1 MAFLKSDDINYRA
14 LYLGGGSVH
23 GVVQAQAL
31 IFLEEI
37 AGVPIAWQYDMLA
50 GDSIGSTPAAALN
63 MPIRPGSKKPKFT
76 AQKYHEMLVQV
87 AQKTF
92 EPYREDYYNNM
103 VKLELKIRG
112 CEESIK
118 VIQDW
123 SKHRDKKFSDALEG
137 LTNKVRDIAERLGL
151 KMPLRE
157 LPEPKK
163 SLSGNFN
170 LHSGLTERTVIPI
183 IKKILDHANT
193 QVETFFFSAEPIHT
207 ALDTSFTYPDG
218 SLAKLSDCI
227 TGFHSEAF
235 NINKREAEAHTLIKP
250 IKEWEGHLS
259 HKDLP
264 LAEIPKRS
272 MPAQTIFK
280 PYFSPFSE
288 QYYDDI
294 AAQNTMAASMNAIR
308 RKFDRA
314 IENKKLTGQL
324 KRHGVSIGTGLKP
337 PNLDPER
344 MGKLLILGR
353 LDSSEGAPLLNV
365 PLLFNTSKA
374 IRDLEEELGQEN
386 AIFIDKIIDR
396 NVTFNKQKYKDQ
408 LKLYSKEFARA
419 AERRGDEDRPRRLTE
434 MNPIDARDERINM
447 LEDFGWAMVWDHL
460 EILVNEAKEGLRH
473 ALDKGYID
481 ECCYQKKLKKI
492 DTIFPPQNLGS
503 DNKPEQRNFMDY
515 LTFGGRISYFG
526 FLSEKPEATEKPCA
540 LEDDRP
546 HPPTL

>member
-1 MAFLKSDDINYRA
+1 LAFLKSDDINYRA

-76 AQKYHEMLVQV
+76 AQQYSEMLVQI

-92 EPYREDYYNNM
+92 EPYREDYYSNM

-112 CEESIK
+112 CEESIRA
-118 VIQDW
+118 IQDW
-123 SKHRDKKFSDALEG
+123 SKRRDKKFSDAIDS
-137 LTNKVRDIAERLGL
+137 LTGKVRDIAERLGL
-151 KMPLRE
+151 KNPLHD
-157 LPEPKK
+157 LPEAKK
-163 SLSGNFN
+163 SLSGHFN
-170 LHSGLTERTVIPI
+170 LHSGLTEKTVIPVI
-183 IKKILDHANT
+183 QRILDTANAR
-193 QVETFFFSAEPIHT
+193 VDSFFFSAEHIHS
-207 ALDTSFTYPDG
+207 ALDTCFTYADG
-218 SLAKLSDCI
+218 SSATLSDCI

-235 NINKREAEAHTLIKP
+235 NINKREAEAHTFIKP
-250 IKEWEGHLS
+250 INEWEGHLS

-280 PYFSPFSE
+280 PYFSPFSK

-294 AAQNTMAASMNAIR
+294 AAQNTMAASMNQIR
-308 RKFDRA
+308 RKFARA
-314 IENKKLTGQL
+314 IDDKKLTGQL

-374 IRDLEEELGQEN
+374 IRDLEEELGQEH
-386 AIFIDKIIDR
+386 AVFIDKIVDR

-419 AERRGDEDRPRRLTE
+419 ASRRGEGDKPKRLTE
-434 MNPIDARDERINM
+434 MNLIDARDEKIKM

-460 EILVNEAKEGLRH
+460 DILVHEAKEGLRH
-473 ALDKGYID
+473 ALEKGHID

-503 DNKPEQRNFMDY
+503 DNKPQQRNFMDY

-526 FLSEKPEATEKPCA
+526 FLGEKPETPEKPCA
-540 LEDDRP
+540 LEAENERS
-546 HPPTL
+546 LSL